1 MDKLSYHKELCD
13 KIHKLYEAKNS
24 DYGDS
29 VSNTYNKY
37 GLVSFLVR
45 LEDKLNRLYTL
56 NKNGS
61 DIKITDEKLEDTLLD
76 LANYALIAIV
86 EIKNSEIDLCA
97 TETKYYNIGS
107 PVRPIKTTLER
118 NEFNE
123 TY

>member
-86 EIKNSEIDLCA
+86 EIKNSEIDLCT
-97 TETKYYNIGS
+97 TETEYYNIGS

>member
-45 LEDKLNRLYTL
+45 MEDKLNRLYTL
-56 NKNGS
+56 NKNDS
-61 DIKITDEKLEDTLLD
+61 KLKVTDEKLEDTLLD

-86 EIKNSEIDLCA
+86 EIKNSKTDLCS
-97 TETKYYNIGS
+97 TEYYNITS
-107 PVRPIKTTLER
+107 PVHPIKTTLER

-123 TY
+123 NY

>member
-86 EIKNSEIDLCA
+86 EIKNSKTDLCS
-97 TETKYYNIGS
+97 TEYYNIGS